1 MPQGYSTPANQILA
15 DLEGAVFH
23 EYEIGP
29 NATPAS
35 CIPGIV
41 VKIDT
46 AAATN
51 YQVVEA
57 GVEADDPLG
66 VLDVENSELKTH
78 AYSVGDIC
86 RVIERGKCYILLES
100 GSAAVAP
107 GDPLVCA
114 ADGRMILQAT
124 GLLGEQGAPP
134 AYALEIAD
142 PALAETYCLAFFT
155 GQREAA
161 TAA

>member
-1 MPQGYSTPANQILA
+1 MVQGYVNPVNQILA

-29 NATPAS
+29 NADVAD

-46 AAATN
+46 VAATN
-51 YQVVEA
+51 YQIMEA
-57 GVEADDPLG
+57 GIEEDDPLG
-66 VLDVENSELKTH
+66 VLDVESGELCTH
-78 AYSVGDIC
+78 AYSVGDIA
-86 RVIERGKCYILLES
+86 RVIERGKCLIRLENA
-100 GSAAVAP
+100 SAAVAP

-114 ADGRMILQAT
+114 ADGRMIKQAT

-134 AYALEIAD
+134 AYALEIMN
-142 PALAETYCLAFFT
+142 PAAGEKLCLAFFT
-155 GQREAA
+155 GQREAD
-161 TAA
+161 TAV